1 MHDLREADFRYHCVA
16 KREKQRG
23 KKKPQQRQQGPP
35 PPLPPTHTKKREQAS
50 YFAGLAQSV
59 GPLNRERKV
68 AGTITGART
77 TLRVFEVGIFAYSEK
92 PFEQTLKLKKS
103 IQHHSLLNL
112 FFPNIQLT
120 NLLTTKLNNWFSS
133 F

>member
-1 MHDLREADFRYHCVA
+1 MLLRERN
-16 KREKQRG
+16 REGRKNHN
-23 KKKPQQRQQGPP
+23 KDNKAP

-103 IQHHSLLNL
+103 I
-112 FFPNIQLT
+112 
-120 NLLTTKLNNWFSS
+120 
-133 F
+133 